1 MKLNIVSPR
10 QGLLWV
16 RLGMKTFW
24 RQPLAMAG
32 LFFMYMATITVL
44 SVVPLLGVALSL
56 VLLPAATL
64 GLMAATR
71 EADQGRFPMPAV
83 LISAFRQGRDSSRD
97 MLWLGVMYAGALLSV
112 MGLSALF
119 DDGQFARVYLG
130 TGLPSEE
137 MVNAEGFMT
146 ALWVGMG
153 LYLPVVMLFWH
164 APALVHWHRISPV
177 KSLFFSIT
185 ACWRNKGAMLVYS
198 LVWMACFMV
207 FGMGLA
213 LIGALLGSAQLV
225 SVVMLPAILLMASM
239 FFTSFYFTFR
249 DCFAA
254 DAGDGE
260 AVGRVVERDGLYD
273 IEKD

>member
-1 MKLNIVSPR
+1 MKLNLVPPR

-32 LFFMYMATITVL
+32 LFFMYMASVTIL
-44 SVVPLLGVALSL
+44 SLVPMLGIALSL

-71 EADQGRFPMPAV
+71 EADQGRFPMPV
-83 LISAFRQGRDSSRD
+83 MLISAFRQNRDNSRA

-130 TGLPSEE
+130 AGLPSEE

-153 LYLPVVMLFWH
+153 LYIPVVMLFWH
-164 APALVHWHRISPV
+164 APALVHWHHVSPA
-177 KSLFFSIT
+177 KSLFFSLT
-185 ACWRNKGAMLVYS
+185 ACWRNKGAMLVYAA
-198 LVWMACFMV
+198 VWMACFLF

-213 LIGALLGSAQLV
+213 LIGALLGSPRLISAM
-225 SVVMLPAILLMASM
+225 MLPAVLLMASM

-254 DAGDGE
+254 DTGDGE

>member
-1 MKLNIVSPR
+1 
-10 QGLLWV
+10 
-16 RLGMKTFW
+16 LGMKTFW

-44 SVVPLLGVALSL
+44 SVVPLLGIALSL

-97 MLWLGVMYAGALLSV
+97 MLWLGVMYAGAVLSV
-112 MGLSALF
+112 MGISALF

-130 TGLPSEE
+130 GGLPSEE

-164 APALVHWHRISPV
+164 APALVHWHRISPA

-185 ACWRNKGAMLVYS
+185 ACWRNKGAMLIYA
-198 LVWMACFMV
+198 LVWMVCFLF

-213 LIGALLGSAQLV
+213 LIGALLGSTQLV
-225 SVVMLPAILLMASM
+225 SAVMLPAILLMASM

>member
-1 MKLNIVSPR
+1 MKLNIVPPR

-16 RLGMKTFW
+16 RLGMRTFW

-32 LFFMYMATITVL
+32 LFFMYMASITVL
-44 SVVPLLGVALSL
+44 GVVPLLGIALSL

-71 EADQGRFPMPAV
+71 EADQGRFPMPV
-83 LISAFRQGRDSSRD
+83 MLISAFRQGRDSSRD
-97 MLWLGVMYAGALLSV
+97 MVWLGVMYAGALLSV
-112 MGLSALF
+112 MGVSALF

-130 TGLPSEE
+130 AGLPSEE

-153 LYLPVVMLFWH
+153 LYIPVVMLFWH

-177 KSLFFSIT
+177 KSLFFSAM
-185 ACWRNKGAMLVYS
+185 ACWRNKGAMLVYAA
-198 LVWMACFMV
+198 VWMACFLF

-213 LIGALLGSAQLV
+213 LIGALLGSPGLI
-225 SVVMLPAILLMASM
+225 SVMMLPAVLLMAAM

-254 DAGDGE
+254 DAGEGE
-260 AVGRVVERDGLYD
+260 SVGRVVERDGLYD

>member
-1 MKLNIVSPR
+1 MKLNIVPPR

-16 RLGMKTFW
+16 RLGMRTFW

-32 LFFMYMATITVL
+32 LFFMYMASITVL
-44 SVVPLLGVALSL
+44 GVVPLLGIALSL

-71 EADQGRFPMPAV
+71 EADQGRFPMPV
-83 LISAFRQGRDSSRD
+83 MLISAFRQGRDSSRD
-97 MLWLGVMYAGALLSV
+97 MVWLGVMYAGALLSV
-112 MGLSALF
+112 MGVSALF

-130 TGLPSEE
+130 AGLPSEE

-153 LYLPVVMLFWH
+153 LYIPVVMLFWH

-177 KSLFFSIT
+177 KSLFFSAM
-185 ACWRNKGAMLVYS
+185 ACWRNKGAMLVYAA
-198 LVWMACFMV
+198 VWMACFLF

-213 LIGALLGSAQLV
+213 LIGALLGSPGLI
-225 SVVMLPAILLMASM
+225 SVMMLPAVLLMAAM

-254 DAGDGE
+254 DVNAGE
-260 AVGRVVERDGLYD
+260 SVGRVVERDGLYD

>member
-10 QGLLWV
+10 QGMLWV

-44 SVVPLLGVALSL
+44 SVVPLLGIALSL

-97 MLWLGVMYAGALLSV
+97 MLWLGVMYAGAVLSV
-112 MGLSALF
+112 MGISALF

-130 TGLPSEE
+130 GGLPSEE

-164 APALVHWHRISPV
+164 APALVHWHRISPA

-185 ACWRNKGAMLVYS
+185 ACWRNKGAMLIYA
-198 LVWMACFMV
+198 LVWMVCFLF

-225 SVVMLPAILLMASM
+225 SAVMLPAILLMASM

-254 DAGDGE
+254 DADDGE
-260 AVGRVVERDGLYD
+260 VVGRVVERDGVYD